1 VAGVERIRR
10 QQILREAE
18 GYLDLIDLF
27 SDQWVLPEPIRRRL
41 AERSLG
47 VLDRL
52 ASNFAE
58 GPQALLLR
66 GQALRAAER
75 FPEAIEPLRAA
86 AVAEPNRLDVW
97 LALGWCY
104 KRTGRLDLAIESLEQ
119 ALVVDPQQG
128 IVHYNLACYWSLAGQ
143 TPQALRYLGQA
154 VAIESQFRRLAGR
167 EADFDPIR
175 SDPGF
180 QSLTSVVV

>member
-1 VAGVERIRR
+1 MAGVERIRR

-27 SDQWVLPEPIRRRL
+27 GDQWVLPETIRRRL
-41 AERSLG
+41 AERSL
-47 VLDRL
+47 VALDRL
-52 ASNFAE
+52 ANQFVE

-66 GQALRAAER
+66 GLALRAAER
-75 FPEAIEPLRAA
+75 FAEAIEVLRSA
-86 AVAEPNRLDVW
+86 AVAEPSRIEVW

-104 KRTGRLDLAIESLEQ
+104 KRSARLDLAIESLEQ
-119 ALVVDPQQG
+119 ALAVDSRQG

-143 TPQALRYLGQA
+143 VSQALRYLSQA
-154 VAIESQFRRLAGR
+154 VAIESGFRRLTDR
-167 EADFDPIR
+167 EPDFDPIR
-175 SDPGF
+175 DDPGF